1 MIFIFTVCVAK
12 KTTKSL
18 FQDRRCSSKNSNR
31 VHPEYNTQA
40 QSTASHCQLTSPTG
54 ERLHRCAEG
63 SLLHSRAS
71 HCQLTS
77 PTGER
82 LFTDLQKGL
91 FFSQERLTVNW
102 LAPRER
108 NTSRMRRRVSSDWL
122 PSYIKATRPVFEI
135 FKMAGYSRQAS

>member
-1 MIFIFTVCVAK
+1 MVFIFTVCVAK
-12 KTTKSL
+12 KTTKRL

-82 LFTDLQKGL
+82 LHGCAEGSPLQSRASHCQLTSPTGERLFTDVQKGL
-91 FFSQERLTVNW
+91 FFSQERLTVN
-102 LAPRER
+102 
-108 NTSRMRRRVSSDWL
+108 
-122 PSYIKATRPVFEI
+122 
-135 FKMAGYSRQAS
+135 